1 MSTAQRK
8 EVILDHQEKA
18 KNGHPIHVALR
29 ARLQEAVRAQ
39 GGGARPKGTKSHSFG
54 SGGGEN
60 AHEEEENQDNYYE
73 RGMTKD
79 ETDILRLR
87 KNNIET
93 PIIKRQTRIMSV

>member
-1 MSTAQRK
+1 MKYSTTNFS
-8 EVILDHQEKA
+8 
-18 KNGHPIHVALR
+18 NG
-29 ARLQEAVRAQ
+29 E
-39 GGGARPKGTKSHSFG
+39 
-54 SGGGEN
+54 EN
-60 AHEEEENQDNYYE
+60 IQMDTIQEEEENQDNYYE